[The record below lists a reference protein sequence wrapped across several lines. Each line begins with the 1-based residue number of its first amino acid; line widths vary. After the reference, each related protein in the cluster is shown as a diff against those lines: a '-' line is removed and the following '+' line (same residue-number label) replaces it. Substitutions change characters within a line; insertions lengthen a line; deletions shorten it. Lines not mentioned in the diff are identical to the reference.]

1 MSSDNDYIG
10 ILFNRRHIVLNN
22 YNDRWG
28 WTRKPWEKTQNE
40 EGENR
45 VYGKRKERLAREEE
59 EGQEGMSWLVVVVR
73 GFMEEEVQQYLKIIF
88 WVCFCVQRWFEVSR
102 REG

>member
-1 MSSDNDYIG
+1 MGMDKKAMGENPERG
-10 ILFNRRHIVLNN
+10 
-22 YNDRWG
+22 
-28 WTRKPWEKTQNE
+28 
-40 EGENR
+40 GENR